1 MQEIFIKQV
10 FIRFTYQKIGYIITK
25 LKISRNEDVLFNSN
39 TYTYNKPKG
48 KREFERKQEISI
60 FKNLFLQSSLENASI
75 QYSFLFSMEQHY
87 TLTSSTLYISSQNFL
102 AHQSTIID
110 LTIEKSME
118 KWSQIEFK
126 FQRRLNRDCVRRLS
140 CYDERHRLNSTCVCT
155 LILFITVSRRAVNRD
170 YDDRARHRERS
181 RSRSVS
187 GRGGTSGRGR
197 NFARKWLAAVL
208 SFPPISFPRQ
218 RVRCAG
224 RSWWKVFQRL
234 IFER

>member
-60 FKNLFLQSSLENASI
+60 FKNLFLQSSLENTSI

-110 LTIEKSME
+110 RKIDGKMKPNRIQISA
-118 KWSQIEFK
+118 QIESGLRGSFVM
-126 FQRRLNRDCVRRLS
+126 L
-140 CYDERHRLNSTCVCT
+140 
-155 LILFITVSRRAVNRD
+155 RRASSIEFNVRVHVNIV
-170 YDDRARHRERS
+170 YYGVEASSKS
-181 RSRSVS
+181 RLR
-187 GRGGTSGRGR
+187 
-197 NFARKWLAAVL
+197 
-208 SFPPISFPRQ
+208 
-218 RVRCAG
+218 
-224 RSWWKVFQRL
+224 
-234 IFER
+234 